1 MSEQVGEIY
10 YTVDFDVDAM
20 TRKTKTAEQNLDK
33 LDNSF
38 DKTDRSAGKLNT
50 GLTKLASA
58 IGAVIAASALRDMAQ
73 MVQSY
78 QEMAERVQMATS
90 SQAEFESVQ
99 KRLTATA
106 NGTYRNLAEAQEL
119 YIRTADSLRA
129 MGYTTQQA
137 LDVTDSMSFAFV
149 KNATSADRANSAIT
163 AVSKALNTGKVSADQ
178 YESITVALP
187 SIIND
192 IATASGKTAS
202 QVRALGAAGKLTA
215 QDLSEGLRKSLDENA
230 KAAEGMANNL
240 TDAGVRS
247 RNAMTLVLVALEQQT
262 GALDTFTNG
271 IIAAADMVT
280 EFAGDSDKMAA
291 GLAAL
296 EVAATS
302 LAAVVAGR
310 MVMAMAAGAQGFYA
324 STIAATAK
332 ARANLAAAQSAATLA
347 AQELV
352 TARAAAQAT
361 VGLSSHAAAAARLTA
376 AQAAATAS
384 TTALGNAQRVLA
396 GTATLATR
404 ALGLLRGAYALLG
417 GPAGVILLAATAL
430 YTFATRSK
438 EAKQPVDL
446 LAGSINDLGDA
457 ALRLQ
462 KIQIAE
468 KLAELEGAGGAAMA
482 SGASVEYLRKQLEL
496 FPNSAKAEEWR
507 RRLAEQEAAAESAGA
522 ELKTYRDRLKAIDD
536 EMGRRGSGAPA
547 PSSEDTPNLTPPA
560 DTAGEQRALDAIKD
574 RIAALQ
580 LEADT
585 LGMTETELELY
596 KLQLAGASDEQ
607 IRAAA
612 TSLGLIDAYEMQTK
626 AAEESAEA
634 EKKRKEELQTK
645 LMQADPQAAAQINY
659 EKQLA
664 DLQML
669 NEAKLIEDER
679 YLQLRSELERSYDE
693 QRMVMEE
700 EAFMRQSTANQLL
713 IESLDAMGQAS
724 TQALSGLLSGASN
737 GQEAMRALANTILN
751 TVIGTF
757 VQMGTEWVKQQIIQ
771 RAATQATIAT
781 QQAGITAVAATQAA
795 ATGTMAATTTA
806 TAAATG
812 TAVTASMAP
821 AAAVS
826 SVASFGGAAVA
837 GIAAL
842 LATMAIAKG
851 ISGRQQGG
859 PVGVGKMYRINE
871 SGAPEVFNAANG
883 RQFMLP
889 NTRGE
894 VVSNRDATRGQ
905 DGGVGGGVSV
915 IVHNNASGTSATASS
930 RETEEGT
937 IIDIVVENIMRD
949 GPIGQAVNQV
959 TGTQRAGQ

>member
-38 DKTDRSAGKLNT
+38 DKADRSAGKLNT

-106 NGTYRNLAEAQEL
+106 NGTYRSLAEAQEL
-119 YIRTADSLRA
+119 YIRTADSLRS

-137 LDVTDSMSFAFV
+137 LDVTDSMSYAFV

-187 SIIND
+187 SIIDD
-192 IATASGKTAS
+192 IATASGKSAA

-230 KAAEGMANNL
+230 KAAENMANNL

-247 RNAMTLVLVALEQQT
+247 RNALTLVLVALEQQT

-291 GLAAL
+291 GLVAL

-310 MVMAMAAGAQGFYA
+310 MVMSLAAGAQGFYA
-324 STIAATAK
+324 ATVAATAK
-332 ARANLAAAQSAATLA
+332 ARADVAAAQAAATLA
-347 AQELV
+347 AQELIA
-352 TARAAAQAT
+352 ARAAEQAA
-361 VGLSSHAAAAARLTA
+361 VGLSTHAAAAARLTA
-376 AQAAATAS
+376 AQTAATAA
-384 TTALGNAQRVLA
+384 TTALGNAQRVMA

-404 ALGLLRGAYALLG
+404 AVGLLRGAYALIG
-417 GPAGVILLAATAL
+417 GPAGVALLAATAI
-430 YTFATRSK
+430 YTFFTRAR
-438 EAKQPVDL
+438 EAKAPTDDL
-446 LAGSINDLGDA
+446 TKSVKELTSAQRELATLETTRKLEELAEKAYQLGENLKYAQEQTGGAGRRSQRYAED
-457 ALRLQ
+457 ALRMRVEQ
-462 KIQIAE
+462 E
-468 KLAELEGAGGAAMA
+468 KL
-482 SGASVEYLRKQLEL
+482 
-496 FPNSAKAEEWR
+496 NEEI
-507 RRLAEQEAAAESAGA
+507 A
-522 ELKTYRDRLKAIDD
+522 TYRKRLDD
-536 EMGRRGSGAPA
+536 LNNYKGPTVSTG
-547 PSSEDTPNLTPPA
+547 EDTPNLNPPA
-560 DTAGEQRALDAIKD
+560 DPAAEKAAQRAVDAIKD
-574 RIAALQ
+574 RVAALK

-596 KLQLAGASDEQ
+596 KLQLAGATDEQ

-634 EKKRKEELQTK
+634 EKRRKEELQAK

-664 DLQML
+664 DLRML

-679 YLQLRSELERSYDE
+679 YLQLRAELEATYDE

-894 VVSNRDATRGQ
+894 VVSNRDATKGQ
-905 DGGVGGGVSV
+905 GGGAGGGVSV
-915 IVHNNASGTSATASS
+915 IVHNNASGANATASS
-930 RETEEGT
+930 RETDEGT
-937 IIDIVVENIMRD
+937 IIDVVVENIMQ
-949 GPIGQAVNQV
+949 GGQIGQAVNQV
-959 TGTQRAGQ
+959 TGTARVGA